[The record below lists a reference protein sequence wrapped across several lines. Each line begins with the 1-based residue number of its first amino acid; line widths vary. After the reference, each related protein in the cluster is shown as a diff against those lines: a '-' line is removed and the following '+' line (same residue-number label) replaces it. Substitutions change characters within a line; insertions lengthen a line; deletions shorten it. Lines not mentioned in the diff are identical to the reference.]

1 MCTIWIRETFCPKPK
16 LSPRLEMCMCE
27 VCTIES
33 ICNYLLFEWAVCTS
47 TISPPFA
54 LDQTKTQNPK
64 VGENHCE
71 NGNPVVNFLSLK
83 KIFSPSR
90 SIKENRLYSAMFNY
104 ADEKTQKVFQDRKEI
119 KIEIWNTWKY
129 IQEKY
134 PCVNPH
140 LHQLWP
146 FFEHPVNNSLTFTKF
161 TNIWQV
167 KITCAPSWCFALQ
180 ACLVLPCTK
189 IAHHFILQISAQLP
203 LPLDQNQSW
212 DLDIVTAACPWP
224 LFAENARLAVVTADE
239 GLGDDHDDGDDDNDT
254 DDSDDDA
261 LSTKQNRFSTK

>member
-167 KITCAPSWCFALQ
+167 PSLKKIRKSPVRRAGVSPCRLVWFSPAQRLLIISFCRFLPSF
-180 ACLVLPCTK
+180 
-189 IAHHFILQISAQLP
+189 HFHLIRIKVETLTL
-203 LPLDQNQSW
+203 
-212 DLDIVTAACPWP
+212 
-224 LFAENARLAVVTADE
+224 
-239 GLGDDHDDGDDDNDT
+239 
-254 DDSDDDA
+254 
-261 LSTKQNRFSTK
+261 